1 MVVALVGLAFE
12 KMRRSSANC
21 RWEIW
26 GQPGDILM
34 PCNEPRDSAL
44 WRSLES
50 TSAPIIYKKGER
62 GSPWRRPLEDLTLPK
77 GLPFIRKE
85 NVGVDIHWL
94 TQFIHVGLK
103 PWRRRTLSKKD
114 HSIVSKAFSV
124 SILRAIRPTNQLSFF
139 IVFRNSWAMMELS
152 WITLPG
158 TKADCHGEMTL

>member
-26 GQPGDILM
+26 GQLEDIFM
-34 PCNEPRDSAL
+34 PFKEPSVLAL
-44 WRSLES
+44 WRSLDS

-62 GSPWRRPLEDLTLPK
+62 GSPWQRSLEDLKFPK

-85 NVGVDIHWL
+85 KDGMDMHWL
-94 TQFIHVGLK
+94 TQLIHIELK
-103 PWRRRTLSKKD
+103 PWRQRTLSKKD

-124 SILRAIRPTNQLSFF
+124 SILRAIRPTNPLFLFSLC
-139 IVFRNSWAMMELS
+139 SEL
-152 WITLPG
+152 
-158 TKADCHGEMTL
+158 HVQ